1 MRPPSLIT
9 LVRVPPIRGRGRGG
23 RRAGQRHVPLA
34 STLVQPSHPPVT
46 STFPLFQ
53 PSASL
58 ESPLSSP
65 DVSIPTHSSRP
76 ETTIPFTLTPIEP
89 SILLDLP
96 FFPHV
101 TSIQTSSPLPPPPPQ
116 PSISLGAS
124 PPVTKFIAPPPVIE
138 FIAPPPIIE
147 SIAPLPFFEGTTHA
161 ARLHIWLPI
170 GHRAPCVRRVL
181 PPSIPSNSTTHVDGV
196 SQSIEIETF

>member
-58 ESPLSSP
+58 KSPLSSP
-65 DVSIPTHSSRP
+65 NVSIPAHSSRP

-101 TSIQTSSPLPPPPPQ
+101 TSIQTSSPPPPPLPQ
-116 PSISLGAS
+116 PSISLGAPPPATESIAPS
-124 PPVTKFIAPPPVIE
+124 PITESIAPPPV
-138 FIAPPPIIE
+138 IE
-147 SIAPLPFFEGTTHA
+147 SIAPLPFLEGTTHA
-161 ARLHIWLPI
+161 ARLHIRVLI
-170 GHRAPCVRRVL
+170 GHRALCVR
-181 PPSIPSNSTTHVDGV
+181 
-196 SQSIEIETF
+196 